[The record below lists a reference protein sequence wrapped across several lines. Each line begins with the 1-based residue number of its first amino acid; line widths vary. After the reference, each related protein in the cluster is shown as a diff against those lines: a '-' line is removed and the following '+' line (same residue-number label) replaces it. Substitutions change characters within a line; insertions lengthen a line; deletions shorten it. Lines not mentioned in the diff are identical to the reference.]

1 MALQS
6 QHAVVGPAF
15 PSLQLFLHSTHAA
28 NKMLR
33 AKNISQKTFLLKEI
47 RRPCNRIYWMLAK
60 SR

>member
-6 QHAVVGPAF
+6 RHAVVGPAF

-47 RRPCNRIYWMLAK
+47 RRPCNRIY
-60 SR
+60 